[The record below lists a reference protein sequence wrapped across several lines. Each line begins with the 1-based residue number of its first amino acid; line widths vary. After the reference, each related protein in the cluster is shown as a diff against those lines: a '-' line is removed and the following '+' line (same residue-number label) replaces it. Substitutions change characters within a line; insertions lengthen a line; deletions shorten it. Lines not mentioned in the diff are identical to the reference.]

1 MPSPIESSPLYNE
14 DLAPTTAAR
23 RTWGTYSF
31 AALWVSM
38 SVNILT
44 YMLAAS
50 LIQGGMNWKQAV
62 ITVFI
67 GNTIVLI
74 PMLLNSHPG
83 ARYGIPFPVLARASF
98 GVLGANFAAVLRA
111 LVACGWFG
119 IQTWIGGEAINTLI
133 TTLAPAW
140 GQVAHSTAIC
150 FMAFWLINLLVILK
164 GIEYIRFLQGIS
176 APILLAVGLLLLA
189 WAYKS
194 AGGFGP
200 MLSAQSRFLSF
211 SDFLK
216 FLIPALNGTVGFWA
230 TVSLNIPDFT
240 RFAKSQ
246 RQQVIGQALALPTT
260 MTLYSLIGIL
270 VTSAT
275 VVIYGTAIWDPVQL
289 LSRFHSPVA
298 VVISLLAIL
307 LATLNVNIGANV
319 VSPANDFSN
328 LWPRKISFRTGGIIT
343 CFMGIAL
350 MPWKLLSSYST
361 FIFGWLGGYAAFL
374 GPVAGIMICDYF
386 VIRRRELIV
395 EDLYLYPS
403 KRQQQRSQSDAPY
416 SNGSYG
422 DASYQGTPSGVP
434 KADTTNA
441 PLGAEGRPG
450 IYEYSRGFNWLAVLA
465 LALGAGTAL
474 VGLVVPSLRI
484 LYSYSWFV
492 GFAVAFVAYY
502 GLMKPQ
508 VAWDAR
514 AGQYYE

>member
-1 MPSPIESSPLYNE
+1 MTTPDFRSRIETSPLYNP
-14 DLAPTTAAR
+14 DLAPAGPDR
-23 RTWGTYSF
+23 RHWGTYNY

-62 ITVFI
+62 ATVFI
-67 GNTIVLI
+67 GNSIVLI

-98 GVLGANFAAVLRA
+98 GVLGANVAAVLRA

-119 IQTWIGGEAINTLI
+119 IQTWIGGEAISTLI
-133 TTLAPAW
+133 ATLVPGW
-140 GQVAHSTAIC
+140 TNFPHRTAVC
-150 FMAFWLINLLVILK
+150 FLAFWFINLAVILK

-176 APILLAVGLLLLA
+176 APVLLAVGLLLLG
-189 WAYKS
+189 WAYHA

-200 MLSAQSRFLSF
+200 MLSAPSKFRDFP
-211 SDFLK
+211 DFLK
-216 FLIPALNGTVGFWA
+216 FLVPALNATVGFWA

-240 RFAKSQ
+240 RFARSQ
-246 RQQVIGQALALPTT
+246 RQQAIGQALGLPTT

-298 VVISLLAIL
+298 VVISLVAIL

-328 LWPRKISFRTGGIIT
+328 LWPRRISFRTGGIIT

-350 MPWKLLSSYST
+350 MPWKLLSSYGT

-386 VIRRRELIV
+386 VVRRRVLVV
-395 EDLYLYPS
+395 EDLYL
-403 KRQQQRSQSDAPY
+403 RD
-416 SNGSYG
+416 
-422 DASYQGTPSGVP
+422 
-434 KADTTNA
+434 
-441 PLGAEGRPG
+441 GR
-450 IYEYSRGFNWLAVLA
+450 YEYSHGVNWNALIA
-465 LALGAGTAL
+465 LALGAGIAL
-474 VGLVVPSLRI
+474 IGLVVPSVRV
-484 LYSYSWFV
+484 LYDYSWFV

-502 GLMKPQ
+502 ALMMMPATEK
-508 VAWDAR
+508 AS
-514 AGQYYE
+514 

>member
-1 MPSPIESSPLYNE
+1 MAQSQIESSPLYNE
-14 DLAPTTAAR
+14 DLAPAGPER
-23 RTWGTYSF
+23 RHWGTYNF

-50 LIQGGMNWKQAV
+50 LIQGGMNWRQAV
-62 ITVFI
+62 FTVFL

-133 TTLAPAW
+133 STLAPSW
-140 GQVAHSTAIC
+140 SHVPYSTAIC
-150 FMAFWLINLLVILK
+150 FMAFWFLNLAVILK
-164 GIEYIRFLQGIS
+164 GIEYIRILQGIS

-189 WAYKS
+189 WAYRT

-200 MLSAQSRFLSF
+200 MLSAQSKFATFTDFLRFLV
-211 SDFLK
+211 
-216 FLIPALNGTVGFWA
+216 PALNGTVGFWA

-246 RQQVIGQALALPTT
+246 RQQAIGQAIALPTT
-260 MTLYSLIGIL
+260 MTFYSLIGIL

-275 VVIYGTAIWDPVQL
+275 VVIYGAAVWDPVQL

-298 VVISLLAIL
+298 VVISLFAIL

-328 LWPRKISFRTGGIIT
+328 LWPRRISFRAGGVIT
-343 CFMGIAL
+343 CFIGIAL

-386 VIRRRELIV
+386 VIRRRILV
-395 EDLYLYPS
+395 VDDLYL
-403 KRQQQRSQSDAPY
+403 RE
-416 SNGSYG
+416 
-422 DASYQGTPSGVP
+422 GV
-434 KADTTNA
+434 
-441 PLGAEGRPG
+441 
-450 IYEYSRGFNWLAVLA
+450 YEYSKGVNWLAVIALLA
-465 LALGAGTAL
+465 GAGAAL
-474 VGLVVPSLRI
+474 VGLVVPSVRV
-484 LYSYSWFV
+484 LYDYSWFV
-492 GFAVAFVAYY
+492 GFAVSFVAYY
-502 GLMKPQ
+502 ALMQGSTKG
-508 VAWDAR
+508 VAGGEAR
-514 AGQYYE
+514 RLQPL

>member
-1 MPSPIESSPLYNE
+1 
-14 DLAPTTAAR
+14 
-23 RTWGTYSF
+23 
-31 AALWVSM
+31 M

-62 ITVFI
+62 ATVFL
-67 GNTIVLI
+67 GNTIVLV

-83 ARYGIPFPVLARASF
+83 ARYGVPFPVLARASF
-98 GVLGANFAAVLRA
+98 GVRGANVAAVLRA

-119 IQTWIGGEAINTLI
+119 IQTWIGGEAISTLI
-133 TTLAPAW
+133 ATLAPGWANFPYR
-140 GQVAHSTAIC
+140 TAIC
-150 FMAFWLINLLVILK
+150 FLAFWCINLAVILK

-176 APILLAVGLLLLA
+176 APVLLAVGLLLLG
-189 WAYKS
+189 WAYRT

-200 MLSAQSRFLSF
+200 MLSAPSRFATF
-211 SDFLK
+211 ADFLK
-216 FLIPALNGTVGFWA
+216 FMVPALNATVGFWA

-240 RFAKSQ
+240 RFARSQ
-246 RQQVIGQALALPTT
+246 RQQAIGQALGLPTT

-350 MPWKLLSSYST
+350 MPWKLLGSYKT
-361 FIFGWLGGYAAFL
+361 FILGWLGGYAAFL

-386 VIRRRELIV
+386 VVRRRVLLLD
-395 EDLYLYPS
+395 DLYL
-403 KRQQQRSQSDAPY
+403 RD
-416 SNGSYG
+416 
-422 DASYQGTPSGVP
+422 
-434 KADTTNA
+434 
-441 PLGAEGRPG
+441 GA
-450 IYEYSRGFNWLAVLA
+450 YEYSGGFNWSALAA

-474 VGLVVPSLRI
+474 IGLVVPALRP
-484 LYSYSWFV
+484 LYDYSWFV
-492 GFAVAFVAYY
+492 GFAVSFVAYY
-502 GLMKPQ
+502 ALMKVKTQTAPDL
-508 VAWDAR
+508 A
-514 AGQYYE
+514 ELT